1 MDRMLT
7 TFIRALR
14 NADVRVSTAETLDAF
29 HAVELVG
36 YRDRQLLKDTL
47 SIVLPKTLDEKA
59 AFDLVFDQFFASQ
72 NADYQPPP
80 AAVESDEGAQASSA
94 QGAESD
100 NEDGADGQS
109 SEAGGESDEGS
120 TAGSRTGQSQSSD
133 ANSSESSDPHGAQL
147 SAGPMSQPQ
156 SQLGQLLQ
164 KNRLEIDMAIAQ
176 SGERTN
182 VQNISVFTQKGLYT
196 QRVLVDMGLNE
207 LNEEIGDLKESQ
219 AVPDHRLANEL
230 QHRRDWLRDEIRDYV
245 EKQFV
250 LHADATGKRLRED
263 FLHRAKLTNVEQRNH
278 RLIQEV
284 IQRMAKRLITLYSR
298 RRKVFKRGQLNVPRT
313 LRENMRYDGV
323 IFDLSWKSTKV
334 DRPKVFA
341 ICDVSGSV
349 ADYSRFMLMF
359 LYSLEEVLPK
369 VRSFVFSSD
378 LAEITESFERWP
390 IEEALTRTLHDYGG
404 GSTNYTQ
411 AFDDFRRV
419 CMDDVD
425 KRTTII
431 ILGDARNNYLEPRTD
446 VLKEM
451 RDRCKRLIWLNP
463 EGKSSWNFGDSEMRR
478 YGAYCHQVEECNS
491 LMHLERIV
499 GRLLRTVA

>member
-7 TFIRALR
+7 TFVRALR

-36 YRDRQLLKDTL
+36 YRDRTLLKNAL

-59 AFDLVFDQFFASQ
+59 AFDAVFDQFFASQ
-72 NADYQPPP
+72 SGEFQPPP
-80 AAVESDEGAQASSA
+80 AAVD
-94 QGAESD
+94 
-100 NEDGADGQS
+100 
-109 SEAGGESDEGS
+109 SDEGS
-120 TAGSRTGQSQSSD
+120 QAQSSQGTAGEGANEGSEQNGAPSDSNMDSGSGSGQSQGMNAD
-133 ANSSESSDPHGAQL
+133 GEAGAESSEHLSPGPISSAR
-147 SAGPMSQPQ
+147 

-164 KNRLEIDMAIAQ
+164 QSKLEIDMAIAQ
-176 SGERTN
+176 AGERAN

-196 QRVLVDMGLNE
+196 QRVMVEMGLNE
-207 LNEEIGDLKESQ
+207 LQEEIADLKDSP
-219 AVPDHRLANEL
+219 ALPDKRLGSEL
-230 QHRRDWLRDEIRDYV
+230 EQRRDWLRDEVRDYV
-245 EKQFV
+245 ERQFV

-263 FLHRAKLTNVEQRNH
+263 FLRRAKLTNIEQRNH

-284 IQRMAKRLITLYSR
+284 IQRMAKRLVTLYSR
-298 RRKVFKRGQLNVPRT
+298 RRKVFKRGQLHVPRT
-313 LRENMRYDGV
+313 LRENMRYDGS
-323 IFDLSWKSTKV
+323 IFELSWKSTKI

-369 VRSFVFSSD
+369 VRAFVFSSD
-378 LAEITESFERWP
+378 LAEITDRFERWP
-390 IEEALTRTLHDYGG
+390 LEEALTRTLHDYGG

-411 AFDDFRRV
+411 AFADFRRL
-419 CMDDVD
+419 CMDEVD

-431 ILGDARNNYLEPRTD
+431 ILGDARNNYLDPRTE

-451 RDRCKRLIWLNP
+451 HDRARRVIWLNP
-463 EGKSSWNFGDSEMRR
+463 ESRSSWNFGDSEMRR